1 MSEKQTL
8 AEKITKDG
16 SGGLKRQI
24 KLRDV
29 IMTCVGGTLGT
40 GIFLSSGYVLSVAG
54 PGGCM
59 LAYLVGCLTLWMTMS
74 MEGEICTAIPIPG
87 GVQAWASEYINPPM
101 GFTVGWQNW
110 LGGALTITA
119 QITASAI
126 IAHNLIPAVSEPI
139 WCVIFTIILFALNYL
154 APGDFGKTAF
164 WFSTL
169 KMLLVV
175 GFVMVGFGLIFG
187 WIGDTA
193 YGLANY
199 TKQGGLFPTGWVGI
213 ASGLLTANYAFGG
226 SSMFIESSGEI
237 EDAKAIPKAVNMST
251 FTLAGTYLLVM
262 FVLCAVLPWQ
272 MADLDGSPIAYAFE
286 LAGIKSG
293 ALIVNVIVLTSA
305 LSSGNYF
312 VFASSRRLWSLA
324 KFGQAPKIMAKTD
337 KRGVPLASLLV
348 CMGFAAFGIITSFVA
363 ASTVYLWM
371 TVLIA
376 SSNYIIGLCECVCY
390 IHFRRDYVAH
400 GGSVKD
406 LHYAAPFFPLIPV
419 VIMLINVV
427 VLVVSLVDQSQMA
440 SILISFASCI
450 LMYVGFSIY
459 SKKKGGLQAMLIE
472 EDDE

>member
-101 GFTVGWQNW
+101 GFTVGWENW
-110 LGGALTITA
+110 LGGGLDITA

-169 KMLLVV
+169 
-175 GFVMVGFGLIFG
+175 
-187 WIGDTA
+187 
-193 YGLANY
+193 
-199 TKQGGLFPTGWVGI
+199 
-213 ASGLLTANYAFGG
+213 
-226 SSMFIESSGEI
+226 
-237 EDAKAIPKAVNMST
+237 
-251 FTLAGTYLLVM
+251 
-262 FVLCAVLPWQ
+262 
-272 MADLDGSPIAYAFE
+272 
-286 LAGIKSG
+286 
-293 ALIVNVIVLTSA
+293 
-305 LSSGNYF
+305 
-312 VFASSRRLWSLA
+312 
-324 KFGQAPKIMAKTD
+324 
-337 KRGVPLASLLV
+337 
-348 CMGFAAFGIITSFVA
+348 
-363 ASTVYLWM
+363 
-371 TVLIA
+371 
-376 SSNYIIGLCECVCY
+376 
-390 IHFRRDYVAH
+390 
-400 GGSVKD
+400 
-406 LHYAAPFFPLIPV
+406 
-419 VIMLINVV
+419 
-427 VLVVSLVDQSQMA
+427 
-440 SILISFASCI
+440 
-450 LMYVGFSIY
+450 
-459 SKKKGGLQAMLIE
+459 
-472 EDDE
+472 